1 MASILNVDQI
11 NNAAGTSA
19 VTIDPSTGKPSF
31 PNGAVLPAGSVV
43 QVQSSSKLST
53 QTGVGSIA
61 VSASSTYIS
70 TDNEVSITPKFA
82 NSKIIV
88 QVHGGSF
95 FAATPDTRGYV
106 TIFRFVSG
114 QANVDLANGAGFGL
128 TNHYNDSANHMSPT
142 MCGAVDSSLVDT
154 VTPHIYK
161 LYMARNGPSG
171 TIYFGY
177 DPSNVYMTAME
188 IAQ

>member
-11 NNAAGTSA
+11 RNAAGTSA
-19 VTIDPSTGKPSF
+19 ITIDSSGNTLMPGH
-31 PNGAVLPAGSVV
+31 VV

-53 QTGVGSIA
+53 QTGVGAIA
-61 VSASSTYIS
+61 VSASNTYIS

-88 QVHGGSF
+88 QVHGGSL
-95 FAATPDTRGYV
+95 FAATTDTRGYV

-114 QANVDLANGAGFGL
+114 QANVDLANGAGMGL

>member
-1 MASILNVDQI
+1 MSTLYVDTIAEKTAGNGVQI
-11 NNAAGTSA
+11 PGH
-19 VTIDPSTGKPSF
+19 
-31 PNGAVLPAGSVV
+31 VV

-53 QTGVGSIA
+53 QTGVGAI
-61 VSASSTYIS
+61 SSTSGAYIS

-95 FAATPDTRGYV
+95 FAATTDTRGYV

-114 QANVDLANGAGFGL
+114 QANVDLANGASMGL
-128 TNHYNDSANHMSPT
+128 TNHYNGSSNHMSPT

-177 DPSNVYMTAME
+177 DQSNVYMTAME